1 MLDYLVSLAL
11 IAPVA
16 VGVVLLA
23 RLALEGQRRLRLARQ
38 RPRAGERR
46 TGNRLVLAPL
56 HQPD

>member
-23 RLALEGQRRLRLARQ
+23 RLATRGRARRYVTV
-38 RPRAGERR
+38 PEEDERR
-46 TGNRLVLAPL
+46 
-56 HQPD
+56 